1 MAGENA
7 RVEIR
12 NQVCLYVDV
21 YVEHIHQHR
30 GAAMLMYMFNI
41 YINIEADSMEF
52 KRIHRNSQEFACGF
66 VGSCVRGSLSGS
78 CG

>member
-1 MAGENA
+1 
-7 RVEIR
+7 
-12 NQVCLYVDV
+12 
-21 YVEHIHQHR
+21 
-30 GAAMLMYMFNI
+30 MLMYMLNI

-52 KRIHRNSQEFACGF
+52 KRIHKNSQEFACGF